1 MKKIT
6 HIITT
11 VLFLAI
17 LFGLAA
23 AFVIIPDK
31 DYSENEKRN
40 LQLFP
45 EFSLEALMDGKFSS
59 EINEYFADQF
69 PLRDAFVSIKALAE
83 LSLFK
88 GENNGVLLGENETLA
103 VRTFSIFKD
112 RLNRTDNMDHFYNQS
127 VVRQLEALNKFAA
140 EKAEVPV
147 HVIIPPRVIDVASES
162 FNYPSN
168 VSVSLDALV
177 STTLSKD
184 LLIPVSPVL
193 KEKYSAGEYVYYRTD
208 HHWTT
213 LGAYYAYVE
222 IMKSFGMEADIIPR
236 DKFTV
241 NVVADDFYGT
251 TWSKCGFSF
260 VSPDTMEFWS
270 LGNEDKF
277 TTTIGER
284 SFSGF
289 YDMSYLETMD
299 KYSAFISGTND
310 VTLVE
315 SNYDEERPVLLLPKD
330 SFANSLVPFLAQHF
344 DLVLVNMANRMTN
357 ISAYAEQ
364 YSADRILFVWNAEN
378 LITSGNLGNVN

>member
-6 HIITT
+6 NIITT

-31 DYSENEKRN
+31 SYSENEKRN
-40 LQLFP
+40 LQTFP
-45 EFSLEALMDGKFSS
+45 EFSWEAFVDGKFSS

-112 RLNRTDNMDHFYNQS
+112 RLNRTENMDHFYDQS
-127 VVRQLEALNKFAA
+127 VVRQLEALNKFAS
-140 EKAEVPV
+140 KTDSVPV

-168 VSVSLDALV
+168 VSVSLDALISDTV
-177 STTLSKD
+177 SKD
-184 LLIPVSPVL
+184 ILIPVSSVL

-222 IMKSFGMEADIIPR
+222 IMKSFGMEKDIIPR
-236 DKFTV
+236 EEFTV

-251 TWSKCGFSF
+251 TWSKCGFTF

-270 LGNEDKF
+270 LGNEDDF
-277 TTTIGER
+277 TTTIGDR
-284 SFSGF
+284 SFGGF
-289 YDMSYLETMD
+289 YDTSYLETMD
-299 KYSAFISGTND
+299 KYSAFIGGTND

-315 SNYDEERPVLLLPKD
+315 SNDDEERPVLLLPKD

-357 ISAYAEQ
+357 ITAYAQQ

-378 LITSGNLGNVN
+378 LITSGNLGNIN

>member
-40 LQLFP
+40 LQTFP

-112 RLNRTDNMDHFYNQS
+112 RLNRTEGMDHFYENS
-127 VVRQLEALNKFAA
+127 VEKQLEALNKFAA
-140 EKAEVPV
+140 EKASVPV

-177 STTLSKD
+177 STTLSED

-193 KEKYSAGEYVYYRTD
+193 KEKYSSGEYVYYRTD

-222 IMKSFGMEADIIPR
+222 IMKSFGMEEDIIPR

>member
-6 HIITT
+6 NIITI

-17 LFGLAA
+17 LFGLSV
-23 AFVIIPDK
+23 AFVAMPDK
-31 DYSENEKRN
+31 SYSENEKRN

-83 LSLFK
+83 LSLLK

-168 VSVSLDALV
+168 VSVSLDALI
-177 STTLSKD
+177 SETISED
-184 LLIPVSPVL
+184 IYIPLSPVL

-222 IMKSFGMEADIIPR
+222 IMKSFGMEEDIIPR

-357 ISAYAEQ
+357 ISAYVEQ

>member
-6 HIITT
+6 NIITIS
-11 VLFLAI
+11 LFLAI
-17 LFGLAA
+17 LFGLTA
-23 AFVIIPDK
+23 AFVIVPDK
-31 DYSENEKRN
+31 SYSENEKRN

-45 EFSLEALMDGKFSS
+45 EFTLESLMDGKFSS

-69 PLRDAFVSIKALAE
+69 PLRDSFVSLKALAE
-83 LSLFK
+83 LALFK

-112 RLNRTDNMDHFYNQS
+112 RLNRTENMDYFYSQS
-127 VVRQLEALNKFAA
+127 VVKQLEKLNTFAS
-140 EKAEVPV
+140 ENTDIPV
-147 HVIIPPRVIDVASES
+147 HVIIPPRVVDVAAKD

-168 VSVSLDALV
+168 VSVSLDALI
-177 STTLSKD
+177 SETLSD
-184 LLIPVSPVL
+184 DVYIPLSAML
-193 KEKYSAGEYVYYRTD
+193 SEKHSAGEYVYYRTD

-222 IMKSFGMEADIIPR
+222 IMKSFGMEKDIIPA
-236 DKFTV
+236 DKFTIET
-241 NVVADDFYGT
+241 VADDFYGT

-260 VSPDTMEFWS
+260 VSPDNIEFWS
-270 LGNEDKF
+270 LGNEDDF

-284 SFSGF
+284 TFSGF

-299 KYSAFISGTND
+299 KYSVFISGTND
-310 VTLVE
+310 VTIVE
-315 SNYDEERPVLLLPKD
+315 SNFDEERPALLLPKD

-378 LITSGNLGNVN
+378 LITSGNLGNIN

>member
-6 HIITT
+6 NIITIS
-11 VLFLAI
+11 LFLAI

-31 DYSENEKRN
+31 NYSENEKRN

-45 EFSLEALMDGKFSS
+45 EISLENLLDGKFSS

-83 LSLFK
+83 LSLLK

-112 RLNRTDNMDHFYNQS
+112 RLNRTEGMDHFYDNS
-127 VVRQLEALNKFAA
+127 VKKQLEALNKFAS
-140 EKAEVPV
+140 EKASVPV

-162 FNYPSN
+162 FDYPSN
-168 VSVSLDALV
+168 VSVSLDALI
-177 STTLSKD
+177 SETLSLD
-184 LLIPVSPVL
+184 IYIPLSSVL

-222 IMKSFGMEADIIPR
+222 IMRSFGMEDDIIPA

-241 NVVADDFYGT
+241 NVAADDFYGT
-251 TWSKCGFSF
+251 TWSKCGFTF
-260 VSPDTMEFWS
+260 VSPDNIEFWS
-270 LGNEDKF
+270 LGNEDDF

-284 SFSGF
+284 TFSGF

-299 KYSAFISGTND
+299 KYSVFISGTND
-310 VTLVE
+310 VTIVE
-315 SNYDEERPVLLLPKD
+315 SYFDEERPVLLLPKD

-378 LITSGNLGNVN
+378 LITSGNLGNIN

>member
-6 HIITT
+6 NIITI

-17 LFGLAA
+17 LFGLSA
-23 AFVIIPDK
+23 AFVAMPDK
-31 DYSENEKRN
+31 SYSENEKRN

-69 PLRDAFVSIKALAE
+69 PLRDAFVSLKALAE

-88 GENNGVLLGENETLA
+88 GENNGVLLGENETLG

-112 RLNRTDNMDHFYNQS
+112 RLNRIENMDHFYNRS
-127 VVRQLEALNKFAA
+127 VVKQLEALNKFAA

-168 VSVSLDALV
+168 VSVSLDALI
-177 STTLSKD
+177 SSTLSED
-184 LLIPVSPVL
+184 IFIPVSPVL

-222 IMKSFGMEADIIPR
+222 IMKSFGMENVIIPA
-236 DKFTV
+236 DKFEVKT
-241 NVVADDFYGT
+241 AAEDFYGT

-270 LGNEDKF
+270 LGNEDNF

-284 SFSGF
+284 QFSGF

-299 KYSAFISGTND
+299 KYSVFISGTND
-310 VTLVE
+310 VTFVE

-378 LITSGNLGNVN
+378 LITSGNLGNIN

>member
-6 HIITT
+6 NIITI

-17 LFGLAA
+17 LFGLSV
-23 AFVIIPDK
+23 AFVAMPDK
-31 DYSENEKRN
+31 SYSENEKRN

-69 PLRDAFVSIKALAE
+69 PLRDAFVSLKALAE

-88 GENNGVLLGENETLA
+88 GENNGVLLGENETLG

-112 RLNRTDNMDHFYNQS
+112 RLNRIENMDHFYNRS
-127 VVRQLEALNKFAA
+127 VVKQLEALNKFAA
-140 EKAEVPV
+140 EKADVPV

-168 VSVSLDALV
+168 VSVSLDALI
-177 STTLSKD
+177 SSTLSED
-184 LLIPVSPVL
+184 IFIPVSPVL

-222 IMKSFGMEADIIPR
+222 IMKSFGMEDVIISA
-236 DKFTV
+236 DKFEVKT
-241 NVVADDFYGT
+241 AAEDFYGT

-270 LGNEDKF
+270 LGNEDNF

-284 SFSGF
+284 QFSGF

-299 KYSAFISGTND
+299 KYSVFISGTND
-310 VTLVE
+310 VTFVE

-357 ISAYAEQ
+357 ISTYAEQ

-378 LITSGNLGNVN
+378 LITSGNLGNIN

>member
-6 HIITT
+6 NIITI

-17 LFGLAA
+17 LFGLSV
-23 AFVIIPDK
+23 AFVAMPDK
-31 DYSENEKRN
+31 SYSENEKRN
-40 LQLFP
+40 LQTFP
-45 EFSLEALMDGKFSS
+45 EFSLENLLDGKFSS

-83 LSLFK
+83 LSLLK

-112 RLNRTDNMDHFYNQS
+112 RLNRTEGMDHFYENS
-127 VVRQLEALNKFAA
+127 VEKQLEALNKFAS
-140 EKAEVPV
+140 EKASVPV

-162 FNYPSN
+162 FDYPSN
-168 VSVSLDALV
+168 VSVSLDALISETV
-177 STTLSKD
+177 SEDIYIPLS
-184 LLIPVSPVL
+184 SVL

-222 IMKSFGMEADIIPR
+222 IMKSFGMEEDIIPC

-270 LGNEDKF
+270 LGNEDEF

-310 VTLVE
+310 ITLVTN
-315 SNYDEERPVLLLPKD
+315 STKTDRPVLLLPKD

>member
-6 HIITT
+6 NIITI

-17 LFGLAA
+17 LFGLSV
-23 AFVIIPDK
+23 AFVAMPDK
-31 DYSENEKRN
+31 SYSENEKRN

-69 PLRDAFVSIKALAE
+69 PLRDAFVSLKALAE

-88 GENNGVLLGENETLA
+88 GENNGVLLGENETLG

-112 RLNRTDNMDHFYNQS
+112 RLNRIENMDHFYNRS
-127 VVRQLEALNKFAA
+127 VVKQLEALNKFAA
-140 EKAEVPV
+140 EKADVPV

-168 VSVSLDALV
+168 VSVSLDALI
-177 STTLSKD
+177 SSTLSED
-184 LLIPVSPVL
+184 IFIPVSPVL

-222 IMKSFGMEADIIPR
+222 IMKSFGMEDVIISA
-236 DKFTV
+236 DKFEVKT
-241 NVVADDFYGT
+241 AAEDFYGT

-270 LGNEDKF
+270 LGNEDNF

-284 SFSGF
+284 QFSGF

-299 KYSAFISGTND
+299 KYSVFISGTND
-310 VTLVE
+310 VTFVE

-378 LITSGNLGNVN
+378 LITSGNLGNIN

>member
-6 HIITT
+6 NIITI

-17 LFGLAA
+17 LFGLSV
-23 AFVIIPDK
+23 AFVAMPDK
-31 DYSENEKRN
+31 SYSENEKRN
-40 LQLFP
+40 LQTFP

-69 PLRDAFVSIKALAE
+69 PLRDAFVSLKALAE
-83 LSLFK
+83 LSLLK

-140 EKAEVPV
+140 EKASVPV
-147 HVIIPPRVIDVASES
+147 HVIIPPRVIDVASAS
-162 FNYPSN
+162 FNYPSI

-222 IMKSFGMEADIIPR
+222 IMKSFGIEEDIIPR

>member
-6 HIITT
+6 NIITI

-40 LQLFP
+40 LQTFP

-83 LSLFK
+83 LSLLK

-222 IMKSFGMEADIIPR
+222 IMKSFGMEENIIPR
-236 DKFTV
+236 DKFKV

-270 LGNEDKF
+270 LGNDDKF

>member
-6 HIITT
+6 NIITI
-11 VLFLAI
+11 VLFLSI
-17 LFGLAA
+17 LFGLSA
-23 AFVIIPDK
+23 AFVAMPDK
-31 DYSENEKRN
+31 SYSENEKRN

-69 PLRDAFVSIKALAE
+69 PLRDAFVSLKALAE

-88 GENNGVLLGENETLA
+88 GENNGVLLGENETLG

-112 RLNRTDNMDHFYNQS
+112 RLNRIENMDHFYNRS
-127 VVRQLEALNKFAA
+127 VVKQLEALNKFAA
-140 EKAEVPV
+140 EKADVPV

-168 VSVSLDALV
+168 VSVSLDALI
-177 STTLSKD
+177 SSTLSED
-184 LLIPVSPVL
+184 IFIPVSPVL

-222 IMKSFGMEADIIPR
+222 IMKSFGMENVIITA
-236 DKFTV
+236 DKFEVKT
-241 NVVADDFYGT
+241 AAEDFYGT

-270 LGNEDKF
+270 LGNEDNF

-284 SFSGF
+284 QFSGF

-299 KYSAFISGTND
+299 KYSVFISGTND
-310 VTLVE
+310 VTFVE

-378 LITSGNLGNVN
+378 LITSGNLGNIN

>member
-40 LQLFP
+40 LQTFP

-140 EKAEVPV
+140 EKASVPV

-177 STTLSKD
+177 STTLSED

-222 IMKSFGMEADIIPR
+222 IMKSFGMEDDIIPR

-315 SNYDEERPVLLLPKD
+315 SNNDEERPVLLLPKD

-357 ISAYAEQ
+357 ISAYTQQ

>member
-6 HIITT
+6 NIITIS
-11 VLFLAI
+11 LFLAI

-31 DYSENEKRN
+31 NYSENEKRN

-45 EFSLEALMDGKFSS
+45 EISLENLLDGKFSS

-83 LSLFK
+83 LSLLK

-112 RLNRTDNMDHFYNQS
+112 RLNRTEGMDHFYDNS
-127 VVRQLEALNKFAA
+127 VKKQLEALNKFAS
-140 EKAEVPV
+140 EKASVPV

-162 FNYPSN
+162 FDYPSN
-168 VSVSLDALV
+168 VSVSLDALI
-177 STTLSKD
+177 SETLSED
-184 LLIPVSPVL
+184 IYIPLSSVL

-222 IMKSFGMEADIIPR
+222 IMRSFGMEDDIIPA

-241 NVVADDFYGT
+241 NVAADDFYGT
-251 TWSKCGFSF
+251 TWSKCGFTF
-260 VSPDTMEFWS
+260 VSPDSMEFWS
-270 LGNEDKF
+270 LGNEDDF

-310 VTLVE
+310 ITLVT
-315 SNYDEERPVLLLPKD
+315 NNTKTDRPVLLLPKD
-330 SFANSLVPFLAQHF
+330 SFANSLVPFLARHF

-378 LITSGNLGNVN
+378 LITSGNLGNIN

>member
-6 HIITT
+6 NIITT

-31 DYSENEKRN
+31 SYSENEKRN
-40 LQLFP
+40 LQTFP
-45 EFSLEALMDGKFSS
+45 EFSWEAFVDGKFSS

-112 RLNRTDNMDHFYNQS
+112 RLNRTENMDHFYDQS
-127 VVRQLEALNKFAA
+127 VVRQLEALNKFAS
-140 EKAEVPV
+140 KTDSVPV

-168 VSVSLDALV
+168 VSVSLDALISDTV
-177 STTLSKD
+177 SKD
-184 LLIPVSPVL
+184 ILIPVSSVL

-222 IMKSFGMEADIIPR
+222 IMKSFGMEKDIIPR
-236 DKFTV
+236 EEFTV

-277 TTTIGER
+277 TTTIGEK

-289 YDMSYLETMD
+289 YDTSYLETMD
-299 KYSAFISGTND
+299 KYSAFIGGTND

-315 SNYDEERPVLLLPKD
+315 SNDDEERPVLLLPKD

-357 ISAYAEQ
+357 ITAYAQQ

-378 LITSGNLGNVN
+378 LITSGNLGNIN

>member
-6 HIITT
+6 NIITI

-17 LFGLAA
+17 LFGLSV
-23 AFVIIPDK
+23 AFVAMPDK
-31 DYSENEKRN
+31 SYSENEKRN
-40 LQLFP
+40 LQTFP

-83 LSLFK
+83 LSLLK

-177 STTLSKD
+177 STTLSED

-193 KEKYSAGEYVYYRTD
+193 KEKYSSGEYVYYRTD

-222 IMKSFGMEADIIPR
+222 IMKSFGMEEDIIPR